1 MHKFSP
7 FFSNREVCVSYQS
20 VDRAFN
26 QAATE
31 MKLPKLPKADLEND
45 QLGTVLVETSKL
57 LAKE

>member
-1 MHKFSP
+1 M
-7 FFSNREVCVSYQS
+7 CVSYQS

>member
-1 MHKFSP
+1 MHKFLSY
-7 FFSNREVCVSYQS
+7 REVCVSYQS

-45 QLGTVLVETSKL
+45 QLGTVLVETSRL